1 MTEMDG
7 RVVSGY
13 LRKWAFFFVRA
24 PVRQIPRHYSTPP
37 PVSALP
43 RTMASHV
50 LATDARSLPASVV
63 SAAAAAYGLDPEVV
77 LVLTRVAADGNL
89 GEPAGSVAKLVSLA
103 SSPGFHTPAVLAALH
118 EAVMPGG
125 EIVVGVLGAAA
136 TSSVPVSSAPAAE
149 KDLLVA
155 GFADARAA
163 AGDVAGVAPGAV
175 AASKPTW
182 TAGASFSLKSRRLKE
197 NAAPPNNNGAAKAWK
212 LGDDDDLVDEDDLLD
227 DADLRSGADAA
238 SKARDAGEGCGPKAC
253 KNCSC
258 GRAEV
263 EAEEEAGKR
272 AAMTEE
278 KKEEFKSSCGN
289 CYLGDAY
296 RCAGCPM
303 LGQPAQAPPG
313 STTVKLDLTSDI

>member
-1 MTEMDG
+1 
-7 RVVSGY
+7 
-13 LRKWAFFFVRA
+13 
-24 PVRQIPRHYSTPP
+24 
-37 PVSALP
+37 
-43 RTMASHV
+43 MASHV

-212 LGDDDDLVDEDDLLD
+212 LGDDDDLVDEDALLA
-227 DADLRSGADAA
+227 ADGLEPPAVDEAAAKCAPRKPCENCTCGRKEQLEAEGDGVRPPPPADASA
-238 SKARDAGEGCGPKAC
+238 
-253 KNCSC
+253 
-258 GRAEV
+258 
-263 EAEEEAGKR
+263 
-272 AAMTEE
+272 
-278 KKEEFKSSCGN
+278 CGN
-289 CYLGDAY
+289 CGKGDAF
-296 RCAGCPM
+296 RCASCPH
-303 LGQPAQAPPG
+303 LGKPAFKENTEG
-313 STTVKLDLTSDI
+313 SKLVLDLTDDLGDF

>member
-1 MTEMDG
+1 M
-7 RVVSGY
+7 
-13 LRKWAFFFVRA
+13 
-24 PVRQIPRHYSTPP
+24 
-37 PVSALP
+37 
-43 RTMASHV
+43 
-50 LATDARSLPASVV
+50 
-63 SAAAAAYGLDPEVV
+63 
-77 LVLTRVAADGNL
+77 
-89 GEPAGSVAKLVSLA
+89 
-103 SSPGFHTPAVLAALH
+103 
-118 EAVMPGG
+118 
-125 EIVVGVLGAAA
+125 
-136 TSSVPVSSAPAAE
+136 
-149 KDLLVA
+149 
-155 GFADARAA
+155 
-163 AGDVAGVAPGAV
+163 
-175 AASKPTW
+175 
-182 TAGASFSLKSRRLKE
+182 
-197 NAAPPNNNGAAKAWK
+197 
-212 LGDDDDLVDEDDLLD
+212 LD

-238 SKARDAGEGCGPKAC
+238 SKAREAGEGCGPKAC